1 MMKRNCVIE
10 DLIMSSRYI
19 KNSVFFLFVF
29 ISTILYLL
37 FFSATTKDNW
47 QRLHHQ
53 AHMALH
59 DEKYE
64 YVIETCDK
72 AIQSTTS
79 SANKYTMYIKK
90 TTALNKL
97 HRYEEGLESANLA
110 VKLYP
115 KKEAAYLVKVDSL
128 FNLEKEDELIGTLEE
143 IILINPR
150 TPFKHLLNS
159 LRIEHGKTKYE

>member
-1 MMKRNCVIE
+1 
-10 DLIMSSRYI
+10 MSSRYI
-19 KNSVFFLFVF
+19 RISLFFLFLF
-29 ISTILYLL
+29 ISTISYLL
-37 FFSATTKDNW
+37 FFSTTAKDNW
-47 QRLHHQ
+47 QHLHHQ
-53 AHMALH
+53 AHIALH

-72 AIQSTTS
+72 AIKSTTS

-90 TTALNKL
+90 TSALNKL

-110 VKLYP
+110 IKLYP

-128 FNLEKEDELIGTLEE
+128 FNLEKEDELIETLEE
-143 IILINPR
+143 IMLINPR